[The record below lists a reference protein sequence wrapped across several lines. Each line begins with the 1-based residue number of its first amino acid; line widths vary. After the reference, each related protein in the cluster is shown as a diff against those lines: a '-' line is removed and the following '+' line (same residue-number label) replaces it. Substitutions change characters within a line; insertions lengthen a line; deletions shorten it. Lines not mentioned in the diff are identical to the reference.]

1 MCWSSVASET
11 GRAVLLIATVAHSP
25 ATARAAPINFAQ
37 RTVGDDEAALAA
49 IFDRF
54 SRWQPHG

>member
-1 MCWSSVASET
+1 
-11 GRAVLLIATVAHSP
+11 VLLIATVAHSP